1 MEKPVLLAKLAFRNI
16 FRQRRRSLLTGLSMG
31 GGYVLLALTLSL
43 VEGSYN
49 NLIDIFTHDHTGH
62 VQIHKGD
69 YVDRPGIQKTLSI
82 NSGIEQILD
91 NEDQVI
97 SWAPRV
103 FGVGL
108 GYGSS
113 KSAPLSIV
121 GIDPSLEK
129 NTTKIFEKIHQGEYF
144 NNKINGEGYFSAMIG
159 YGVADMLK
167 LSIGDEIVLISS
179 GVDGSIANDIYIV
192 KALVG
197 NKASYDKMNV
207 YLPLN
212 AAQDF
217 FSMQGKVHEYA
228 VITSRS
234 TEARELAQTIALSIN
249 NSEISVSPWQE
260 VEATFYKSMEADKQ
274 GNKVTMGIVVFL
286 ICIGVLNTV
295 LMSVLERTREFG
307 VMLAVGTNRFTVMSM
322 IILETS
328 ALGLLSCLGGFIV
341 SIPLIYW
348 FTNVGITMPQAM
360 DLGGIIYDTMK
371 GEMNVLVFTLPAA
384 IIVGSAALV
393 SLLPGIRAAHITP
406 LDALSDR

>member
-1 MEKPVLLAKLAFRNI
+1 VLLVKLAFRNI

-31 GGYVLLALTLSL
+31 GGYLLLAFTLSL
-43 VEGSYN
+43 IEGSYN
-49 NLIDIFTHDHTGH
+49 NLINIFTHDHTGH
-62 VQIHKGD
+62 VQVHKGN
-69 YVDRPGIQKTLSI
+69 YVDRPGIQKTMLRT
-82 NSGIEQILD
+82 SGIEKVLD
-91 NEDQVI
+91 KESTI
-97 SWAPRV
+97 IGWAPRI

-108 GYGSS
+108 GYGGE

-121 GIDPSLEK
+121 GIDPEQEK
-129 NTTKIFEKIHQGEYF
+129 NTTKIFEKVHQGDYF
-144 NNKINGEGYFSAMIG
+144 TSEINPDGYYSAMIG
-159 YGVADMLK
+159 HGVADMLK

-197 NKASYDKMNV
+197 NRASYDKMNV

-212 AAQDF
+212 AAQEF
-217 FSMQGKVHEYA
+217 FSMFGKVHEYA
-228 VITSRS
+228 VITAHSSDARS
-234 TEARELAQTIALSIN
+234 LAQSLTSAIN
-249 NSEISVSPWQE
+249 NTEITVSPWQE
-260 VEATFYKSMEADKQ
+260 VEETFYKSMKADKE

-322 IILETS
+322 IILETA
-328 ALGLLSCLGGFIV
+328 ALGILSCLGGFIV

-348 FTNVGITMPQAM
+348 FTTVGITMPQAM
-360 DLGGIIYDTMK
+360 DLGGILYDTMK
-371 GEMNVLVFTLPAA
+371 GEMSVVVFALPAL
-384 IIVGSAALV
+384 IIIGSAALV
-393 SLLPGIRAAHITP
+393 SLLPGIRAAQITP

>member
-1 MEKPVLLAKLAFRNI
+1 
-16 FRQRRRSLLTGLSMG
+16 MG
-31 GGYVLLALTLSL
+31 GGYLLLALTLSL

-62 VQIHKGD
+62 VQIHQGD

-82 NSGIEQILD
+82 NSGIEEILD

-97 SWAPRV
+97 SWAPRI

-108 GYGSS
+108 GYGNK

-121 GIDPSLEK
+121 GIEPSLEK
-129 NTTKIFEKIHQGEYF
+129 NTTKIFEKVHQGEYF
-144 NNKINGEGYFSAMIG
+144 DSEMSEDGYFSAMIG

-179 GVDGSIANDIYIV
+179 GIDGSIANDIYIV

-197 NKASYDKMNV
+197 SKASYDKMNV

-217 FSMQGKVHEYA
+217 FSMQGDVHEYA
-228 VITSRS
+228 VITSHS
-234 TEARELAQTIALSIN
+234 TNARGLAQTLAATITATTYN
-249 NSEISVSPWQE
+249 TEISVSPWQE
-260 VEATFYKSMEADKQ
+260 VEATFYKSMEADKK

-328 ALGLLSCLGGFIV
+328 ALALLSCLGGFIL
-341 SIPLIYW
+341 SIPLLYW
-348 FTNVGITMPQAM
+348 FTNFGITMPQAM

-371 GEMNVLVFTLPAA
+371 GEMSVLVFALPAF
-384 IIVGSAALV
+384 IIIGSATLV